1 MLRECG
7 TVLHT
12 DNASEE
18 CWNGAVAVALNRS
31 CRGLERDHATTRAD
45 WKRCYHRFRY
55 ARHYHDPADPDCSWT
70 WTQVQIAAEIL
81 QRLIERRRP

>member
-1 MLRECG
+1 VVSALTATGRLETATMPPSKR
-7 TVLHT
+7 
-12 DNASEE
+12 SS
-18 CWNGAVAVALNRS
+18 VAP
-31 CRGLERDHATTRAD
+31 TTTPHETWR
-45 WKRCYHRFRY
+45 RCYHRFRY